1 MTIDDGFEV
10 PAPLDR
16 VWPLLRDV
24 PRVATCIPDVSI
36 TEIVDEFTYRAAVAV
51 KVGPVSVSYRAT
63 VAVDTFDDATHTGT
77 IRIRGDE
84 ARGRGGVQAL
94 VTLHAQ
100 VRGGGTYVGV
110 RADAQISGI
119 VATVGGR
126 LIEGVSRK
134 KLAEFAANLTAVL
147 QAA

>member
-1 MTIDDGFEV
+1 MTIDDGFDV
-10 PAPLDR
+10 PAPIDR

-24 PRVATCIPDVSI
+24 PRVATCMPDVAI
-36 TEIVDEFTYRAAVAV
+36 TEVVDEFTYRAAVAV

-63 VAVDTFDDATHTGT
+63 IAVDTFDDATHTGT
-77 IRIRGDE
+77 LRIRGDE

-94 VTLHAQ
+94 VTLHAEP
-100 VRGGGTYVGV
+100 RDGGTHVSV
-110 RADAQISGI
+110 RADSQISGI

-134 KLAEFAANLTAVL
+134 KLSEFAANLTTLL
-147 QAA
+147 QTA